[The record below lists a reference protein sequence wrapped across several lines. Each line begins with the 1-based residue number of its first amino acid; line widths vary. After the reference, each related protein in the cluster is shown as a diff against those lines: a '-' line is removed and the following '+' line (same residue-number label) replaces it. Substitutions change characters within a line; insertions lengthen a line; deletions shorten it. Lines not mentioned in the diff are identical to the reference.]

1 MLSLFRRPAHKEV
14 TPHAL
19 AAMLAAGEAILV
31 DVREADEFASGHVAG
46 ALSMPLSR
54 FQASALPA
62 GGKPV
67 ILTCA
72 AGRRSASPNVHASP
86 WPDRLRPAASKGCRQ
101 SASRLRRRPMPA
113 SPSRRAASAW
123 RTARER

>member
-72 AGRRSASPNVHASP
+72 AGRRSAMAL
-86 WPDRLRPAASKGCRQ
+86 D
-101 SASRLRRRPMPA
+101 
-113 SPSRRAASAW
+113 
-123 RTARER
+123 

>member
-14 TPHAL
+14 TPRAL

-72 AGRRSASPNVHASP
+72 AGRRSAMALDKAAAGR
-86 WPDRLRPAASKGCRQ
+86 PDIDTHLAGGMGAW
-101 SASRLRRRPMPA
+101 
-113 SPSRRAASAW
+113 RAAGLPVV
-123 RTARER
+123 TGN